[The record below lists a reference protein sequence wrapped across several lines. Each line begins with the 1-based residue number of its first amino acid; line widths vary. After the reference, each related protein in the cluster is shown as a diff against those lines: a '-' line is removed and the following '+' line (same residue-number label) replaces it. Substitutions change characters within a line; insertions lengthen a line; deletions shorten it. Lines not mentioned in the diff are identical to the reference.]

1 MEGDFVKRYRHKTC
15 GEDAEISQETREMQS
30 FFNEYD
36 EIKNRTDVEI
46 HSFNKL
52 LELEEQR
59 LKINSAVESNVSIK
73 KRGRTDEEASEQ
85 TKKKF
90 KSCYSPSHHNQYFLL
105 FVSIFVCFLFLSRT
119 TVLCF

>member
-1 MEGDFVKRYRHKTC
+1 
-15 GEDAEISQETREMQS
+15 MQN
-30 FFNEYD
+30 FFNQYD

-46 HSFNKL
+46 HSFKKL

-59 LKINSAVESNVSIK
+59 LKINSAVECNVPIK

-90 KSCYSPSHHNQYFLL
+90 KSSYSPSHHFQYYLL
-105 FVSIFVCFLFLSRT
+105 FVSFFFVLLIFVLLFTLKK
-119 TVLCF
+119 LK